1 MIISSCAKVCKVPC
15 VSSSV
20 FLFLIVDENSN
31 NLMVDTTAAVS
42 DQHDA
47 VSIATAA
54 TAAADSVDSHELKD
68 PDPVVLHVL
77 PSAVSAEC

>member
-1 MIISSCAKVCKVPC
+1 MSSCAKVCKVPC

-20 FLFLIVDENSN
+20 FLFLIVDEDNDD
-31 NLMVDTTAAVS
+31 LMVDNTAAVS
-42 DQHDA
+42 DQHNT
-47 VSIATAA
+47 VSVATAA